1 MHRLATIVTFQQA
14 LDAIWQRSGYD
25 RGFISN
31 PFAGDESARLG
42 LQRTRAMLDALGEPD
57 HAYPIVHVA
66 GSKGKGST
74 CMFIDAILRAS
85 GLSCGRF
92 LSPHLHSYLER
103 FVVNDNPISKQDFT
117 TLTADI
123 IHAAEEVE
131 NASPDLG
138 QATAWELST
147 AMALLWFQRSAC
159 DVAVIEVGMGGTL
172 DATNVVD
179 PTVSVITQLDYEHT
193 AILGTTMTEI
203 AGNKAGIIKS
213 GRPVVSAEQPGD
225 GQRVIER
232 RAEEENAPL
241 LVVGRD
247 WFTVGS
253 DRNFSAIGPW
263 GTLAGLHLSLPG
275 DHQVQNAALAI
286 AGVHAL
292 VNARPDLFTFDDDA
306 IRSGLQT
313 TRHPARFERIILDS
327 GQTVV
332 IDGAHSPSSTAAL
345 AATMRAECPGSQVTI
360 IVGML
365 DDKDPA
371 VVLAPLLDIAS
382 RWIAATPE
390 SPRAMPGN
398 TVKAVLQQMGAPC
411 ELYPSV
417 AESMRAADASGDSII
432 LVTGSFTTAAEA
444 RIELGLA

>member
-1 MHRLATIVTFQQA
+1 MAHIVTFQQA

-42 LQRTRAMLDALGEPD
+42 LQRTQAMLDRLGDPD
-57 HAYPIVHVA
+57 DAYPIVHVA

-103 FVVNDNPISKQDFT
+103 FVVNDNPISEQDFT
-117 TLTADI
+117 TLTADVMR
-123 IHAAEEVE
+123 AAEAFEAAAPE
-131 NASPDLG
+131 LG

-179 PTVSVITQLDYEHT
+179 PAVSVITQLDYEHT

-213 GRPVVSAEQPGD
+213 GRPVVCAEQPPD
-225 GQRVIER
+225 GQWVIEKQ
-232 RAEEENAPL
+232 ATEEHAPL
-241 LVVGRD
+241 LVAGRD
-247 WFTVGS
+247 WTITGS
-253 DRNFSAIGPW
+253 DRAFSTVGPW
-263 GTLAGLHLSLPG
+263 GALVDLHLSLPG

-286 AGVHAL
+286 AAVNTL
-292 VNARPDLFTFDDDA
+292 VTARPDLFTADNDA

-313 TRHPARFERIILDS
+313 TRHPARFERVTLDS
-327 GQTVV
+327 GKTVI

-345 AATMRAECPGSQVTI
+345 AATMRTEYPESQVTI

-371 VVLAPLLDIAS
+371 AVLAPLRGIAS
-382 RWIAATPE
+382 RWIAVTPE
-390 SPRAMPGN
+390 SPRALPGEII
-398 TVKAVLQQMGAPC
+398 KAALQQRGAPC
-411 ELYPSV
+411 VTRPSTG
-417 AESMRAADASGDSII
+417 AGLDTAIASGDPVI
-432 LVTGSFTTAAEA
+432 LITGSFTTAAEA
-444 RIELGLA
+444 RIALNLA